1 MPRRSPN
8 PTVAA
13 VLDRAARAYLAR
25 HRIARLATADAGGT
39 PHVVPLCYAVSGD
52 QLYFVV
58 DDKPKH
64 PGGRALKRM
73 RNIAENPAVA
83 LVVDDYAEDWRSLA
97 FLLVHGRAAIVDGA
111 AERTLALKALRLRY
125 RQYRAMDLDG
135 PEHPVVRITPSR
147 VHQWKA
153 AGITRRGGG
162 ARSTPRA
169 GAGARPMPRPR
180 QSRSRPR

>member
-1 MPRRSPN
+1 M
-8 PTVAA
+8 AA

-25 HRIARLATADAGGT
+25 HRVARLATADAGGA

-52 QLYFVV
+52 HVYFVV
-58 DDKPKH
+58 DDKPKD

-83 LVVDDYAEDWRSLA
+83 LVVDDYAENWRRLA
-97 FLLVHGRAAIVDGA
+97 FLLLRGRAAIVDDP
-111 AERTLALKALRLRY
+111 AERARALKALRLRY

-147 VHQWKA
+147 VHQWQA
-153 AGITRRGGG
+153 AGVTRRGGG

-169 GAGARPMPRPR
+169 GAAARRTSRPR
-180 QSRSRPR
+180 RSRSRPR